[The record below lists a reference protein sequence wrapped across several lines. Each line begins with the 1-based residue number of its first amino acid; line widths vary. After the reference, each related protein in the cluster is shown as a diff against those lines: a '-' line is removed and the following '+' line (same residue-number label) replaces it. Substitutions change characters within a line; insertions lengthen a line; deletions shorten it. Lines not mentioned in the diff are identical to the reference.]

1 MRRGAQGALWSLPLV
16 YAISQGIGGDIR
28 LALWSAGLF
37 AALGLVPMAWLR
49 IALRATVYLSA
60 VYLRLEGPK
69 SLWQLPA
76 QTLAVLRHGHLT
88 ALTSPE
94 SMLLFLLLVP
104 ALIAIFERT
113 GGGSQLR
120 LWQALGGAAL
130 LAVLQ
135 SLEVAV
141 GGELLWFA
149 ALYFPVRYFDLAG
162 DRPAGRLSAFAA
174 GAAFAAAAVAL
185 LYLNPV
191 IAPGI
196 AYGNG
201 GIATEG
207 YLANPQNVDV
217 GVRTS
222 QAREFFAA
230 VQQPLYWTTYIGQ
243 TYTGQGWKV
252 GGRWRRMRPLELTG
266 QVPEGERVLKERITL
281 YAKLPTDPVG
291 GAVLTVLSPA
301 KGWRYRGGSQ
311 SYKAQGSKIQ
321 VLAAE
326 SGSSGGLAGPFV
338 PPVSAGDL
346 AVPATLLTGPTP
358 LAARQ
363 AIAGAGRGPLAKAQA
378 IVAYLQANERYT
390 LKVPPDHGR
399 DFVTNFLFVSHAGDC
414 NGFSSAFAILARED
428 GIPTR
433 WVTGFLPGTRV
444 KGGYLVRANDAH
456 SWDEIYVSGT
466 GWVTID
472 PTPGFAVP
480 EPASNAAPA
489 TSTSVAKALRQAR
502 AAQLHAASGLGH
514 GPLAHQKARGVR
526 PWPYALALLF
536 AAAAFCAV
544 FVRRRLPLWW
554 LRTVARIFR
563 DPWPR
568 TETVRAWLDGR
579 APGLQ
584 AFLEWRMYRP
594 TTDCTV
600 SLQAARRDL
609 SALYLGAKRQRRGR
623 TRPARGARRN
633 YG

>member
-28 LALWSAGLF
+28 LALVSAGLF
-37 AALGLVPMAWLR
+37 AALGLVPVAWLR
-49 IALRATVYLSA
+49 IALRATLYLGA
-60 VYLRLEGPK
+60 IYLRLLGPR
-69 SLWQLPA
+69 SLWHLPE
-76 QTLAVLRHGHLT
+76 QTLSVLRHGHLT
-88 ALTSPE
+88 ALTAPE
-94 SMLLFLLLVP
+94 SMLIFLLLVP

-135 SLEVAV
+135 SLDVAV
-141 GGELLWFA
+141 GGELLCFA

-162 DRPAGRLSAFAA
+162 DRPAGRPSAFAA
-174 GAAFAAAAVAL
+174 AVVFAAAAVAL

-196 AYGNG
+196 AYGKG

-217 GVRTS
+217 GVQTS

-230 VQQPLYWTTYIGQ
+230 VQQPLYWMTYIGQ

-252 GGRWRRMRPLELTG
+252 AGRWRRMQPLELTG
-266 QVPEGERVLKERITL
+266 QVQQGERVLKERITL
-281 YAKLPTDPVG
+281 YAKLPTDPVD
-291 GAVLTVLSPA
+291 GAVVTVLSPA
-301 KGWRYRGGSQ
+301 KVWRYRGGSE
-311 SYKAQGSKIQ
+311 SYSVPGSKIE
-321 VLAAE
+321 VLAVQ
-326 SGSSGGLAGPFV
+326 SGSSGGLTGPLV
-338 PPVSAGDL
+338 QPVSAGDL
-346 AVPATLLTGPTP
+346 AVPAPLLTGPTP

-363 AIAGAGRGPLAKAQA
+363 AIAGAGPGELAKAQA

-456 SWDEIYVSGT
+456 SWDEIYISGT
-466 GWVTID
+466 GWVAID

-480 EPASNAAPA
+480 QPAPKTAPA
-489 TSTSVAKALRQAR
+489 ASTSVAKALRQAR
-502 AAQLHAASGLGH
+502 AAQLRAASGLGH
-514 GPLAHQKARGVR
+514 GPLAHQKARGVS
-526 PWPYALALLF
+526 PWPYALALLV
-536 AAAAFCAV
+536 AAAIVCAV
-544 FVRRRLPLWW
+544 LVRRRLPLWW

-568 TETVRAWLDGR
+568 DVTVRAWLDGR
-579 APGLQ
+579 APALQ
-584 AFLEWRMYRP
+584 AFLEWRIYRP
-594 TTDCTV
+594 APDGPV
-600 SLQAARRDL
+600 SLQAARSDL
-609 SALYLGAKRQRRGR
+609 SALYLGAHRPRRGR
-623 TRPARGARRN
+623 TLPARDPRRN